1 MLCCTFGNG
10 NSIFASDCWDVCMCI
25 YMLVDLLTEK
35 SNCKHII
42 QNYRSGMDK
51 TTQNLVSSTEIFFM
65 CMNTKQ
71 SGAISTARWISASD
85 SIKIPGKL
93 LPKMN
98 SKNSTRVGEYLTS

>member
-1 MLCCTFGNG
+1 
-10 NSIFASDCWDVCMCI
+10 
-25 YMLVDLLTEK
+25 
-35 SNCKHII
+35 
-42 QNYRSGMDK
+42 MDK
-51 TTQNLVSSTEIFFM
+51 TTRNLVSSTEIFFM

-98 SKNSTRVGEYLTS
+98 SKNSTRVGGYLTS